1 MKNYIFTF
9 LIGLTFLFTGCGD
22 EVDSSAFVEKKPF
35 EEKTY
40 KLTTLENETIEVTS
54 KEFGME
60 FKDFKDKK
68 VVFVNIFATWCP
80 PCIKEIPDLKELQEK
95 YNDDFQIIAVL
106 FKDDKTKEQMKEFKE
121 QYGIN
126 YTITYGDENLRLASE
141 VYDIQKVP
149 EMFMYT
155 KSGVLVQKFVGET
168 KADVIEAYLK
178 QALNY
183 DK

>member
-1 MKNYIFTF
+1 MKKYILIF
-9 LIGLTFLFTGCGD
+9 LSALTFLFTGCGD
-22 EVDSSAFVEKKPF
+22 DVDSSAFVETKPF
-35 EEKTY
+35 EEKSYT
-40 KLTTLENETIEVTS
+40 LTTLDNKSIELTT
-54 KEFGME
+54 KDYGID
-60 FKDFKDKK
+60 FKDYKDKK

-121 QYGIN
+121 KYGIN
-126 YTITYGDENLRLASE
+126 YTIAYGDENLKFASE

-155 KSGVLVQKFVGET
+155 KGGVLVKKFTGET
-168 KADVIEAYLK
+168 KADVIEGYYK
-178 QALNY
+178 QALKY
-183 DK
+183 K